1 MSSKKWII
9 KWITIVDFK
18 SKTVETD
25 LELSK
30 EQRSAITNVI
40 IDWEDEEKIS
50 FRDKIK
56 EPGKKVTKML
66 QVKRHTSPIGPPIED
81 DLREIIKDL
90 KKEVLKLTQKV
101 EFLELENAQLRERV
115 QLLEAQN
122 AQLKAE
128 NAQLKIRLNK
138 YETQFGIIN

>member
-30 EQRSAITNVI
+30 EQRGAITNVI

-90 KKEVLKLTQKV
+90 KKEVSQLKQRV
-101 EFLELENAQLRERV
+101 EFLEVENAQLKAENAQLRERV
-115 QLLEAQN
+115 QLLE
-122 AQLKAE
+122 LE
-128 NAQLKIRLNK
+128 NVYLRTELTKYKIK
-138 YETQFGIIN
+138 YGEI

>member
-1 MSSKKWII
+1 
-9 KWITIVDFK
+9 
-18 SKTVETD
+18 
-25 LELSK
+25 
-30 EQRSAITNVI
+30 
-40 IDWEDEEKIS
+40 
-50 FRDKIK
+50 
-56 EPGKKVTKML
+56 ML

>member
-30 EQRSAITNVI
+30 EQRGAITNVI

-56 EPGKKVTKML
+56 EPGKKVAKML